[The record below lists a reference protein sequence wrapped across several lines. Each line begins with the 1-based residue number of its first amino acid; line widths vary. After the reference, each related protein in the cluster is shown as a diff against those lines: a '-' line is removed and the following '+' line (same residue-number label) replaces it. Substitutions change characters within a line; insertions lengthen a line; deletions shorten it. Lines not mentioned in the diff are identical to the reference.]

1 MTYLLQAKDLHKTF
15 AGPKPVEILQGVSL
29 DLSMGESVAIIGKS
43 GSGKSTLLHILGT
56 LDTPSSGSVT
66 ISGKDAFSNTAK
78 LRRDSLGFVF
88 QSFHLLE
95 DYTLLENILMPA
107 SITRKNI
114 APGSASYLHAQ
125 ELIEFIGLS
134 DRAKTP
140 VKFLSGGEKQRVAI
154 ARAFCNNPDLLFVD
168 EPTGN
173 LDPINAKIVQDL
185 SMEGCK
191 KQGKSLILVTHDE
204 EFAFFC
210 DRVFMLKE
218 GHLVPK
224 KSFSS

>member
-1 MTYLLQAKDLHKTF
+1 MTYLLEARDLYKTF
-15 AGPKPVEILQGVSL
+15 DGIHPVEILQGISFQI
-29 DLSMGESVAIIGKS
+29 SSGESLAIIGKS

-56 LDTPSSGSVT
+56 LESPSSGSLL
-66 ISGKDAFSNTAK
+66 IQGKEAFSHAEE
-78 LRRDSLGFVF
+78 LRRHTLGFVF

-107 SITRKNI
+107 AITRKNI
-114 APGSASYLHAQ
+114 RAHSQSFLKAQ

-134 DRAKTP
+134 DRTHTP

-154 ARAFCNNPDLLFVD
+154 ARAFCNNPDLLLVD

-173 LDPINAKIVQDL
+173 LDPISGAMVQNL
-185 SMEGCK
+185 LLEGCK

-204 EFAFFC
+204 DFACLC
-210 DRVFMLKE
+210 DRVYLLKE
-218 GHLVPK
+218 GHLLPK
-224 KSFSS
+224 K